1 MSNVQPLLSLG
12 DRRVG
17 SLGSDMPC
25 TEYCVTLGRVLPETS
40 SDLYVMGSETGG
52 HVSLRAEARARSN
65 GNWKIGDG
73 EGTIVAG
80 LTEHGWAAV
89 EEVYRNGNRR
99 AYYLQSIMIHG
110 LLQGG
115 MWSLGA
121 VGWLRGSEGELEDGG
136 SRECT
141 VLAILEPLTASTNS
155 TDSTHCLA
163 HAAGVLPFEGPDRR
177 TLRHLQNGSAFSS
190 SSQAAPRAPSFG
202 PPTRSYHTSTGRH
215 QRPKPNTVG

>member
-99 AYYLQSIMIHG
+99 AYLPTKHHDSW
-110 LLQGG
+110 LVARRNVVAGG
-115 MWSLGA
+115 RRM
-121 VGWLRGSEGELEDGG
+121 
-136 SRECT
+136 
-141 VLAILEPLTASTNS
+141 
-155 TDSTHCLA
+155 
-163 HAAGVLPFEGPDRR
+163 AAGVGGRAGGRR
-177 TLRHLQNGSAFSS
+177 KPGMHRFSD
-190 SSQAAPRAPSFG
+190 
-202 PPTRSYHTSTGRH
+202 T
-215 QRPKPNTVG
+215 